1 MRQAIKDGAD
11 FTTHDGEII
20 PNAKLTKEADAS
32 RSYAYCSDTRPCFEN
47 CELIKGVDLL
57 YHEATFAESEKE
69 RAKVTHHSTAK
80 EAAEIALTAGVK
92 RLLLG
97 HYSSRYDDE
106 KQLLSEA
113 SEIFPVTEC
122 ANEGMVVN
130 I

>member
-1 MRQAIKDGAD
+1 MIDRKIETAAHGRVKRGFTLIELLVVIAIIAILAAMLMPALQQA
-11 FTTHDGEII
+11 
-20 PNAKLTKEADAS
+20 
-32 RSYAYCSDTRPCFEN
+32 
-47 CELIKGVDLL
+47 
-57 YHEATFAESEKE
+57 KE

-106 KQLLSEA
+106 KQLQSEA

-122 ANEGMVVN
+122 ANEGMV
-130 I
+130 IKI

>member
-1 MRQAIKDGAD
+1 M
-11 FTTHDGEII
+11 
-20 PNAKLTKEADAS
+20 
-32 RSYAYCSDTRPCFEN
+32 
-47 CELIKGVDLL
+47 L

-106 KQLLSEA
+106 KQLQSEA

-122 ANEGMVVN
+122 ANEGMV
-130 I
+130 IKI